1 MPENGGP
8 VTFPFGLAYLLRE
21 VINSRTNRLKVN
33 RGLHVL
39 VAVILVLSGATSNT
53 FGALVREEA
62 VQAKLSLAAKC
73 IKGKV
78 HRPFSMDKSAK
89 ASILFFITHDCPIAN
104 KYSREI
110 QRIMAEYETRKMK
123 SFLVYVDPEMNR
135 NDVVKHMKDFGY
147 GSQTAF
153 LDLRHELVRATGA
166 KVTPEAVVVT
176 GRGVIAYRG
185 RIDNLYEDL
194 GVGRKQVTKRELRE
208 ALDAIA
214 TGQKVPISRTTAVG
228 CFIPV
233 LK

>member
-1 MPENGGP
+1 
-8 VTFPFGLAYLLRE
+8 
-21 VINSRTNRLKVN
+21 
-33 RGLHVL
+33 
-39 VAVILVLSGATSNT
+39 
-53 FGALVREEA
+53 
-62 VQAKLSLAAKC
+62 
-73 IKGKV
+73 
-78 HRPFSMDKSAK
+78 MDKSAK

-123 SFLVYVDPEMNR
+123 SFLVYVDPEMNH

-194 GVGRKQVTKRELRE
+194 GLGRKQVTKRELRE
-208 ALDAIA
+208 ALNAIV